1 MYYSELCE
9 QLTKFVQGEVS
20 LSKINTCF
28 NQYWVRIFNNEKHE
42 NEDIIVKVQILQIA
56 VEAYS
61 VGRYLKEDLIHTI
74 NQFAMEAEV

>member
-9 QLTKFVQGEVS
+9 QLTKFVQGEVP
-20 LSKINTCF
+20 LSKIHTCF
-28 NQYWVRIFNNEKHE
+28 NQYWVRIFNDSEQE

-61 VGRYLKEDLIHTI
+61 VGRYLKEDLIQTI
-74 NQFAMEAEV
+74 NQFTIEAEH